1 MHNLEGYNIQGT
13 QQVSLRTLR
22 QESDGS
28 PNSNVIHS
36 TYQSFS
42 KNQNHLA
49 ETLKGKLK
57 NALNSLSDTLPHLM
71 YCKVSHISLLFF
83 SPLLIFPSPLFK
95 QVTLYCSLLLDA
107 VTAQLEVETL
117 LDVTIFFFLIRI
129 RCDNL

>member
-71 YCKVSHISLLFF
+71 YCKVSHISLFFFF
-83 SPLLIFPSPLFK
+83 SPLMIFPSPLFK

-117 LDVTIFFFLIRI
+117 LDVTIFFF
-129 RCDNL
+129 